1 MTIPGEASSPAY
13 CRAQGAGSRQ
23 TASAYLIPV
32 HADMPRFDVHLVPE
46 HNLHLASGN
55 ALGKGLPCNSSNRSK
70 GTQLQ

>member
-1 MTIPGEASSPAY
+1 LEKLAGLLTRASRGLEA
-13 CRAQGAGSRQ
+13 

-55 ALGKGLPCNSSNRSK
+55 ALGKGLACNSSNRSK